1 MLCISPRAR
10 QNSCNWRGFIYLLT
24 DLTWHGCAWD
34 LGPQFFNC
42 LMWVHPVINGLRSIS
57 PLRTYYGRQ
66 WLSCP
71 KGFSPI
77 NRLFLQI
84 LTDSYQKTSLP
95 GFYSFTTRITVF
107 KKTCSSPWKVE
118 TSVQNCQDMAHLK
131 AVLPLPGEDRLKQ
144 PLEWEV
150 MGLNSEQQII
160 YLNNTRSY
168 ENHDLNQS

>member
-1 MLCISPRAR
+1 MVCGVSPHCVPTMVG
-10 QNSCNWRGFIYLLT
+10 NDYHVPRGL
-24 DLTWHGCAWD
+24 A
-34 LGPQFFNC
+34 P
-42 LMWVHPVINGLRSIS
+42 SIVCS
-57 PLRTYYGRQ
+57 YR
-66 WLSCP
+66 
-71 KGFSPI
+71 
-77 NRLFLQI
+77 FLQI

>member
-1 MLCISPRAR
+1 MVCGVSPHCVPTMVG
-10 QNSCNWRGFIYLLT
+10 NDYHVPRGL
-24 DLTWHGCAWD
+24 A
-34 LGPQFFNC
+34 P
-42 LMWVHPVINGLRSIS
+42 SIVCS
-57 PLRTYYGRQ
+57 YR
-66 WLSCP
+66 
-71 KGFSPI
+71 
-77 NRLFLQI
+77 FLQI
-84 LTDSYQKTSLP
+84 LTKKTSLP

>member
-1 MLCISPRAR
+1 MVCGVSPHCVPTMVG
-10 QNSCNWRGFIYLLT
+10 NDYDVPRGLAPSIVCSYRFLQILT
-24 DLTWHGCAWD
+24 DSY
-34 LGPQFFNC
+34 
-42 LMWVHPVINGLRSIS
+42 R
-57 PLRTYYGRQ
+57 
-66 WLSCP
+66 
-71 KGFSPI
+71 
-77 NRLFLQI
+77 FLQI

-131 AVLPLPGEDRLKQ
+131 AVLPLPGEDRL
-144 PLEWEV
+144 
-150 MGLNSEQQII
+150 MGLNNEQQII